1 MKWYCHVDMD
11 AFFASVELASKP
23 YFAKFPFAVG
33 GSEKSRTVVSAA
45 SYKAR
50 EYGIRAGMS
59 MFEAFRKCPNLIS
72 VEPDMEKYASISKEI
87 FSIVERIAGNVDIY
101 SVDEG
106 FFHADSM
113 DDALM
118 MAVEIKREIK
128 NNIKITCSA
137 GIAKNKLVAKMASG
151 ENKPDGLTLVEDA
164 FSYIGEKRVEDVVG
178 IGRQTTK
185 HLNKLG
191 IYSVKQIRD
200 YPMDILRKHFN
211 SYAFILREVSY
222 GRDSVNMMWNLEDE
236 IKSVGNTHTMEKD
249 TMDRK
254 TLLSLLSILSE
265 HVSFRMKKHNV
276 EGNTVTL
283 TVRYSDFRTFT
294 KQKKVQRHISS
305 PDDIQLYSKIIFDS
319 IEIAMPVRLL
329 GISVSNVRS
338 IGEQMKLDFYSQQK
352 PPIAEAVDEIRRRHG
367 EWAIMKAR
375 SLEIKDR
382 NVKGRRMT
390 V

>member
-1 MKWYCHVDMD
+1 MKWFAHIDMD

-50 EYGIRAGMS
+50 EYGIKAGMS
-59 MFEAFRKCPNLIS
+59 MFEAYRKCPSLIS
-72 VEPDMEKYASISKEI
+72 VEPDMDKYVSISKEI

-106 FFHADSM
+106 FFHAESM
-113 DDALM
+113 DDAVM
-118 MAVEIKREIK
+118 MAQEIKKEIK
-128 NNIKITCSA
+128 KNLKITCSA
-137 GIAKNKLVAKMASG
+137 GIAKNRLVAKMASG
-151 ENKPDGLTLVEDA
+151 EMKPDGLTLVKDA
-164 FSYIGEKRVEDVVG
+164 YSYIGEKRVEDVVG

-185 HLNKLG
+185 HLNALG
-191 IYSVKQIRD
+191 IYYVRQLRD
-200 YPMDILRKHFN
+200 YPMNILKRHFN
-211 SYAFILREVSY
+211 SYGFILREISY

-249 TMDRK
+249 TMDRQ

-265 HVSFRMKKHNV
+265 HVSFRMKHHNV
-276 EGNTVTL
+276 EGNVATL
-283 TVRYSDFRTFT
+283 TVRYADFHTFT
-294 KQKKVQRHISS
+294 KQKKIQKHISS
-305 PDDIQLYSKIIFDS
+305 AEEIGKYSRIIFDT
-319 IEIAMPVRLL
+319 IKFAMPVRLL
-329 GISVSNVRS
+329 GISISNLRP
-338 IGEQMKLDFYSQQK
+338 IGKQMKLEFSSDSK
-352 PPIAEAVDEIRRRHG
+352 PAISNAIDEIREKYG
-367 EWAIMKAR
+367 EWAIMKCR

-390 V
+390 E